1 MQKGAA
7 KRLPPEVRSAAILDA
22 AKRLLDRDGLRQFS
36 LEAVAREA
44 GVAASLPRHY
54 FGSSVELLTAAAID
68 VINKV
73 ERTIRA
79 PKPGLSMED
88 RFSAYLVLIKQYP
101 WAHEIWIRSA
111 EIHPTIDEIVR
122 KSRMRLSE
130 AIFHRHWDELNELEQ
145 IQARGYV
152 GFVEAAV
159 SDWLE
164 RGCERTDLV
173 LEAIAHWLTRFSAE
187 SSK

>member
-7 KRLPPEVRSAAILDA
+7 KRLPPEVRSAAILEA

-68 VINKV
+68 VINDV
-73 ERTIRA
+73 ERTIRS
-79 PKPGLSMED
+79 PKPELSMQD
-88 RFSAYLVLIKQYP
+88 RFSAYLDLIQQYP
-101 WAHEIWIRSA
+101 WAHEIWTRSA
-111 EIHPTIDEIVR
+111 EIHPTIDKIVR

-130 AIFHRHWDELNELEQ
+130 GIFHRHWNDLSTLEQ

-152 GFVEAAV
+152 GFVEASV

-164 RGCERTDLV
+164 HDCKNRDLV
-173 LEAIAHWLTRFSAE
+173 LEAIVYWLTRFSAE